1 MGAAGTEAKHQ
12 NLGTL
17 EACRRQPAAPF
28 WSVFQ
33 ATLPIKAAIDASG
46 IGRLSR
52 TEPFPA
58 PASAF
63 QKPLLRAWFWRI
75 AAR

>member
-1 MGAAGTEAKHQ
+1 MGAAGTEAKAQ

-17 EACRRQPAAPF
+17 EACRRQPAFPL
-28 WSVFQ
+28 WSVSQ

-52 TEPFPA
+52 TEPYA
-58 PASAF
+58 GD
-63 QKPLLRAWFWRI
+63 W
-75 AAR
+75 

>member
-28 WSVFQ
+28 WSVLQ

-52 TEPFPA
+52 TEPYP
-58 PASAF
+58 
-63 QKPLLRAWFWRI
+63 
-75 AAR
+75 